1 MRETDEFNIFHPSQ
15 LSEMNAEASAAFDG
29 AVSAMEYALKS
40 KGISADMF
48 PSGSAPAAAPAAEA
62 TPEEVSSS

>member
-1 MRETDEFNIFHPSQ
+1 M
-15 LSEMNAEASAAFDG
+15 SEMNAEASAAFDG

-48 PSGSAPAAAPAAEA
+48 PSGSAPAPAPAAEA